1 MGWLSDFTRGWKES
15 IKSYEENQG
24 IYRDEYETAP
34 PEQPLSLIGEQM
46 KLVGAPEPSLP
57 PAVRLAMY
65 NANRPP
71 NKQVNAFQL
80 TRIITVSFGTA
91 GLVNCDCTVVVI
103 AKRVSSG
110 NILF

>member
-71 NKQVNAFQL
+71 NKQVKLYGSALSQ
-80 TRIITVSFGTA
+80 TRHMDICDTA
-91 GLVNCDCTVVVI
+91 GLPYGGGESYEITLTGENQ
-103 AKRVSSG
+103 
-110 NILF
+110 